1 MKAREIREMTSEEIQ
16 SRIAEN
22 ERNLQS
28 LRFHHAVAQL
38 EDPMKLRRMRREV
51 ALLKTVLRQREMSTS

>member
-1 MKAREIREMTSEEIQ
+1 MKAREVREMTSEEIQ
-16 SRIAEN
+16 QRIEEN
-22 ERNLQS
+22 ERALQS

-51 ALLKTVLRQREMSTS
+51 ALLKTVLRQRELSA